1 VKRLVDEAEKGG
13 KAVSFNLPSE
23 NGGYGKGSVFDPF
36 RDPVVTRH
44 IDEDVQSIDSMDDE

>member
-1 VKRLVDEAEKGG
+1 VKRLVDEADKGG

-36 RDPVVTRH
+36 RDPVTRH
-44 IDEDVQSIDSMDDE
+44 IDEDVQSIDSLDDE

>member
-1 VKRLVDEAEKGG
+1 MKRLVDEAEKGG

-36 RDPVVTRH
+36 RDPIGTRH